1 MATPTPM
8 KHAASHQGKTP
19 SQSQHG
25 VAATPPVSTP
35 FSVPANNAVFSP
47 HGPRSSPQTVRKSPA
62 TSTTVMGHAQNAALN
77 YESPAAATAYN
88 MLGIGNLDLALDNAL
103 GGLGN
108 VHKVDDDERA
118 RRLQSVIELLDV
130 SFTRHMIRNKR
141 RLTRPDSRAK
151 V

>member
-1 MATPTPM
+1 
-8 KHAASHQGKTP
+8 
-19 SQSQHG
+19 
-25 VAATPPVSTP
+25 
-35 FSVPANNAVFSP
+35 
-47 HGPRSSPQTVRKSPA
+47 
-62 TSTTVMGHAQNAALN
+62 MGHAQNAALN

-130 SFTRHMIRNKR
+130 SFTRCMLQDKR
-141 RLTRPDSRAK
+141 RLTRPDSRARG
-151 V
+151 